1 MRIAAVGDVHGDEHR
16 EMLASDLD
24 RLGPVDLFLLAG
36 DLTDRNDREAYGR
49 VLETVRSRTGAPMYA
64 VFGNNEYEDSVP
76 EYVERFSDR
85 YGVRFLRDEAVSFN
99 TQRAS
104 GRIVGSTGSLDRP
117 TWWQRKNLPHMAD
130 TYRRRIGLL
139 DTLLAGTDLRILLTH
154 YPPTYVTMGDEKDAW
169 RPELGCQALEPVL
182 LRRRP
187 NLVIHGHI
195 HKGIP
200 EADLRP
206 KFDRIDDFGD
216 HATPLRVYNV
226 AYPVRRSIATFDL

>member
-1 MRIAAVGDVHGDEHR
+1 ME
-16 EMLASDLD
+16 
-24 RLGPVDLFLLAG
+24 
-36 DLTDRNDREAYGR
+36 
-49 VLETVRSRTGAPMYA
+49 
-64 VFGNNEYEDSVP
+64 
-76 EYVERFSDR
+76 
-85 YGVRFLRDEAVSFN
+85 
-99 TQRAS
+99 
-104 GRIVGSTGSLDRP
+104 
-117 TWWQRKNLPHMAD
+117 D
-130 TYRRRIGLL
+130 TYRRRIALL
-139 DTLLAGTDLRILLTH
+139 DTLLAGIDLRILLTH

-169 RPELGCQALEPVL
+169 RPELGCRALEPVL

-206 KFDRIDDFGD
+206 KFDRLDDFGD

>member
-24 RLGPVDLFLLAG
+24 RPA
-36 DLTDRNDREAYGR
+36 
-49 VLETVRSRTGAPMYA
+49 
-64 VFGNNEYEDSVP
+64 
-76 EYVERFSDR
+76 
-85 YGVRFLRDEAVSFN
+85 
-99 TQRAS
+99 
-104 GRIVGSTGSLDRP
+104 
-117 TWWQRKNLPHMAD
+117 WWQRKNLPHMED
-130 TYRRRIGLL
+130 TYRRRIALL

-169 RPELGCQALEPVL
+169 RPELGCRALEPVL

-206 KFDRIDDFGD
+206 KFDRLDDFGD
-216 HATPLRVYNV
+216 HATPLRGYHL